1 MRGAEL
7 SVGCMIRSDDPLRT
21 EFGCCAHFNLA
32 CPVRVHMYFVSSL
45 VFDLTFFC
53 QLKQE
58 QQRKEL
64 EEADVLEEGW
74 EYVEDGPAE
83 ITWIGNEIIVK
94 KARRKV
100 RKGIETGTP
109 DLEVILNNICQF
121 LLVLF
126 VKHMHNLAVSIGC
139 PWYYQGY

>member
-1 MRGAEL
+1 
-7 SVGCMIRSDDPLRT
+7 
-21 EFGCCAHFNLA
+21 
-32 CPVRVHMYFVSSL
+32 MYFVSL
-45 VFDLTFFC
+45 VFDLTFLC

-83 ITWIGNEIIVK
+83 ITWLGNEIIVK

-126 VKHMHNLAVSIGC
+126 VKHMHNLAVSVGC

>member
-1 MRGAEL
+1 
-7 SVGCMIRSDDPLRT
+7 
-21 EFGCCAHFNLA
+21 
-32 CPVRVHMYFVSSL
+32 MYFVSSF

-64 EEADVLEEGW
+64 EEADVLDEGW

-83 ITWIGNEIIVK
+83 ITWLGNEIIVK

-121 LLVLF
+121 LLVF
-126 VKHMHNLAVSIGC
+126 VCKTHAQCCSKCWLSLVLPEILNIE
-139 PWYYQGY
+139 YEY